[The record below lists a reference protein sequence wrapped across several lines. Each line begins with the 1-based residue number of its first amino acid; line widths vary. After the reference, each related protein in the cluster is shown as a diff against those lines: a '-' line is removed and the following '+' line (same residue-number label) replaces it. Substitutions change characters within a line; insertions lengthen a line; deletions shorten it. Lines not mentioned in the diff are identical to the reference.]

1 VDCSLPSC
9 HASDGCVSVSVSVS
23 VSAAVCVCVVLCAQA
38 LAITEHHYGHTHRAA
53 RELQAELAKARRGRA
68 AQRRSVMTR
77 SRERNV
83 SQTRY
88 NPTTGRTRPL
98 RATTAAAK

>member
-1 VDCSLPSC
+1 MDWRPFRRATPLMAACLCLCLSLC
-9 HASDGCVSVSVSVS
+9 
-23 VSAAVCVCVVLCAQA
+23 VCVCGAVCAQA